1 MQSNYSTA
9 KGSSAHRKRY
19 RNNGYT
25 DHDNPLHRPRGASKA
40 GLDQTFAKEA
50 ASDHL
55 LHKEAP
61 AAAPTPLGRPDINRW
76 AIDTGPRLDLTHR
89 VVLREIARYADD
101 APKTITVN
109 GLLVHLEAGECCP
122 TQETLAEGLDATDR
136 TIRNSVRNLRGLG
149 LLTTRPMPG
158 ADGKRLIYR
167 LAGVD
172 ADWQPAP
179 KNEKESRPIIAAYRI
194 LAEGQVQSLEEAH
207 RRIAYLESLLNDRYG
222 HPAATATGDGAQPNQ
237 TGPDPDT
244 VAADELPNQNDIPVQ
259 QPDPTGPAPETV
271 GEAKL
276 SNRNVVPVQLPNHT
290 GPAPENGAEDE
301 LSNQNE
307 IPVQQPD
314 PTGPAP
320 ETAAEA
326 ELSNRNVVPV
336 HQPATEDDIAQTVR
350 DNWPL
355 LNRDKTWR
363 KGINAAIRWYQEHP
377 QELLAQLENLK
388 LELEQELAA
397 QAAAKPAKA
406 PAALETVT
414 TPGTAEARTMWA
426 ATLDRLEQELPR
438 ATFET
443 WLRPTE
449 GHSVQGNDLT
459 VLVAS
464 PNNAEWLEQRVYQ
477 TILRKLRQGS
487 DQKLDVRFA
496 LGPPD
501 WSPPGAGKQAIAG
514 AAPNPNH
521 R

>member
-1 MQSNYSTA
+1 MQSDYSTA
-9 KGSSAHRKRY
+9 KDSSTHRKHY
-19 RNNGYT
+19 RNNGVT
-25 DHDNPLHRPRGASKA
+25 GHDNPLHRPGGGTSKA

-50 ASDHL
+50 SSDQL
-55 LHKEAP
+55 LPRETP
-61 AAAPTPLGRPDINRW
+61 AATPIPLGRPAINRW

-136 TIRNSVRNLRGLG
+136 TIRNAVRNLRGLG

-179 KNEKESRPIIAAYRI
+179 KNAKESRPIIAAYRI
-194 LAEGQVQSLEEAH
+194 LAESQVQSLEEAH
-207 RRIAYLESLLNDRYG
+207 RRIAYLESLLNERYG
-222 HPAATATGDGAQPNQ
+222 HPAATAAGDDGAQPNP
-237 TGPDPDT
+237 TGPDPEI
-244 VAADELPNQNDIPVQ
+244 VAATGLSNRNDVPVQHPDPTGAAPETVGKAELPNRNEIPVQHPDPTGAAPETVGKAELPNQN
-259 QPDPTGPAPETV
+259 G
-271 GEAKL
+271 
-276 SNRNVVPVQLPNHT
+276 
-290 GPAPENGAEDE
+290 
-301 LSNQNE
+301 
-307 IPVQQPD
+307 
-314 PTGPAP
+314 
-320 ETAAEA
+320 
-326 ELSNRNVVPV
+326 VPV
-336 HQPATEDDIAQTVR
+336 HQPATEDDITQTVR

-388 LELEQELAA
+388 LEQEQELAA
-397 QAAAKPAKA
+397 QAAAKPAKG
-406 PAALETVT
+406 PVALETVT
-414 TPGTAEARTMWA
+414 TPGTAEARTRWA
-426 ATLDRLEQELPR
+426 ATLDLLEQELPR

-464 PNNAEWLEQRVYQ
+464 PHDAEWLEQRVYQ
-477 TILRKLRQGS
+477 TILRALRQGS

-496 LGPPD
+496 LGPPG
-501 WSPPGAGKQAIAG
+501 WSPPGAGEQAGTEAV
-514 AAPNPNH
+514 PNPNH
-521 R
+521 P

>member
-9 KGSSAHRKRY
+9 KGSSTHRKRH

-25 DHDNPLHRPRGASKA
+25 DHDNPLHRPGGAGSRA
-40 GLDQTFAKEA
+40 GLDQSFAKEA
-50 ASDHL
+50 ASDQL
-55 LHKEAP
+55 LPRDSP
-61 AAAPTPLGRPDINRW
+61 AAAPTPLGRPAINRW

-109 GLLVHLEAGECCP
+109 ALLVHLEAGECCP

-179 KNEKESRPIIAAYRI
+179 KNERESRPIIAAYRI

-222 HPAATATGDGAQPNQ
+222 HPAATATAIGGGDAQPNQ
-237 TGPDPDT
+237 TGPEPEI
-244 VAADELPNQNDIPVQ
+244 VAA
-259 QPDPTGPAPETV
+259 TG
-271 GEAKL
+271 L
-276 SNRNVVPVQLPNHT
+276 SNRNDVPVQLPN
-290 GPAPENGAEDE
+290 
-301 LSNQNE
+301 
-307 IPVQQPD
+307 
-314 PTGPAP
+314 PTDPAP
-320 ETAAEA
+320 ETVAEA
-326 ELSNRNVVPV
+326 ELPNRNDIPV
-336 HQPATEDDIAQTVR
+336 HHPATEDEITQTVR

-377 QELLAQLENLK
+377 QELFAQLENLK
-388 LELEQELAA
+388 LEQEQEQELVA
-397 QAAAKPAKA
+397 QAAAKPAKGTV
-406 PAALETVT
+406 ALETVT
-414 TPGTAEARTMWA
+414 TPDTAEARTLWA
-426 ATLDRLEQELPR
+426 NTLDLLKQELPR
-438 ATFET
+438 STFET

-449 GHSVQGNDLT
+449 GHSLQGNDLT

-464 PNNAEWLEQRVYQ
+464 PHNAEWLEQRLYQ
-477 TILRKLRQGS
+477 TILRALRQGS

>member
-9 KGSSAHRKRY
+9 KGASTHRKRY

-25 DHDNPLHRPRGASKA
+25 DHDNPLHRPGGASKA

-61 AAAPTPLGRPDINRW
+61 AAAPTPLGRPAINRW

-179 KNEKESRPIIAAYRI
+179 KNERESRPIIAAYRI

-222 HPAATATGDGAQPNQ
+222 HPAATGTGGDGAQPNQ
-237 TGPDPDT
+237 TGPAPET
-244 VAADELPNQNDIPVQ
+244 AAADELP
-259 QPDPTGPAPETV
+259 
-271 GEAKL
+271 
-276 SNRNVVPVQLPNHT
+276 
-290 GPAPENGAEDE
+290 
-301 LSNQNE
+301 
-307 IPVQQPD
+307 
-314 PTGPAP
+314 
-320 ETAAEA
+320 
-326 ELSNRNVVPV
+326 NRNVVPV
-336 HQPATEDDIAQTVR
+336 HQPATEDEIRTNFPTGTSFR
-350 DNWPL
+350 FT
-355 LNRDKTWR
+355 NRRRRTRLRRPSATTGADR
-363 KGINAAIRWYQEHP
+363 PRQLAPIEPRQN
-377 QELLAQLENLK
+377 LAQRDQRRHPLVSG
-388 LELEQELAA
+388 AS
-397 QAAAKPAKA
+397 PG
-406 PAALETVT
+406 
-414 TPGTAEARTMWA
+414 TPG
-426 ATLDRLEQELPR
+426 PV
-438 ATFET
+438 
-443 WLRPTE
+443 
-449 GHSVQGNDLT
+449 G
-459 VLVAS
+459 
-464 PNNAEWLEQRVYQ
+464 
-477 TILRKLRQGS
+477 
-487 DQKLDVRFA
+487 
-496 LGPPD
+496 
-501 WSPPGAGKQAIAG
+501 
-514 AAPNPNH
+514 
-521 R
+521 

>member
-1 MQSNYSTA
+1 MQSDYSTA
-9 KGSSAHRKRY
+9 KGASTHRKRY

-25 DHDNPLHRPRGASKA
+25 DHDNPLHRPGGGASKA

-50 ASDHL
+50 ASDQL
-55 LHKEAP
+55 LPREKS
-61 AAAPTPLGRPDINRW
+61 AAVPTPLGRPAINRW

-109 GLLVHLEAGECCP
+109 GLLVRLEAGECCP

-149 LLTTRPMPG
+149 LLSTRPMPG

-167 LAGVD
+167 LAGVN
-172 ADWQPAP
+172 AGWQPAP
-179 KNEKESRPIIAAYRI
+179 KNERESRPIIAAYRI

-207 RRIAYLESLLNDRYG
+207 RRIAYLESLLNERYG
-222 HPAATATGDGAQPNQ
+222 HPAATGTGGDGAQPNQ
-237 TGPDPDT
+237 TGP
-244 VAADELPNQNDIPVQ
+244 
-259 QPDPTGPAPETV
+259 
-271 GEAKL
+271 
-276 SNRNVVPVQLPNHT
+276 
-290 GPAPENGAEDE
+290 APENGAADE
-301 LSNQNE
+301 LSNRNY

-326 ELSNRNVVPV
+326 ELSNRNDIPV
-336 HQPATEDDIAQTVR
+336 HQPATKEDIAQTVR

-363 KGINAAIRWYQEHP
+363 KGLNAAIRWYQEHP
-377 QELLAQLENLK
+377 QELQAQLENLK
-388 LELEQELAA
+388 LEQEQELAA
-397 QAAAKPAKA
+397 QAAAKPARG
-406 PAALETVT
+406 PVALETVT
-414 TPGTAEARTMWA
+414 TPGTAEARTLWA
-426 ATLDRLEQELPR
+426 NTLDLLKQELPR

-449 GHSVQGNDLT
+449 GHSLQGNNLR

-464 PNNAEWLEQRVYQ
+464 PHDAEWLEQRLYQ
-477 TILRKLRQGS
+477 TILRALRQGTE
-487 DQKLDVRFA
+487 QKLDVRFA
-496 LGPPD
+496 VGPPD
-501 WSPPGAGKQAIAG
+501 WSPPGTGKQTGTG
-514 AAPNPNH
+514 AAPSQNH
-521 R
+521 GE

>member
-9 KGSSAHRKRY
+9 KGASTPRKRY

-25 DHDNPLHRPRGASKA
+25 DHDNPLHRPGGASKA

-50 ASDHL
+50 ASDQL

-61 AAAPTPLGRPDINRW
+61 AAAPTPLGRPAINRW

-179 KNEKESRPIIAAYRI
+179 KNEKEGRPIIAAYRI

-222 HPAATATGDGAQPNQ
+222 HPAATATATGGDGAQPNQ
-237 TGPDPDT
+237 TGPAPET
-244 VAADELPNQNDIPVQ
+244 AAADELP
-259 QPDPTGPAPETV
+259 
-271 GEAKL
+271 
-276 SNRNVVPVQLPNHT
+276 NRNVVPVQLP
-290 GPAPENGAEDE
+290 
-301 LSNQNE
+301 
-307 IPVQQPD
+307 D
-314 PTGPAP
+314 PTGAAP
-320 ETAAEA
+320 ETVAKAEIP
-326 ELSNRNVVPV
+326 NRNVVPV

-350 DNWPL
+350 DNWTS
-355 LNRDKTWR
+355 LNCANSWH
-363 KGINAAIRWYQEHP
+363 KGIRAAIRWYQEHP
-377 QELLAQLENLK
+377 QELQAQLDDLK
-388 LELEQELAA
+388 LEQELAA

-414 TPGTAEARTMWA
+414 TPGTAEARTRWA
-426 ATLDRLEQELPR
+426 ATLDLLEQELPR
-438 ATFET
+438 STFET

-449 GHSVQGNDLT
+449 GHSVQGNNLK

-464 PNNAEWLEQRVYQ
+464 PHDAEWLEQRVYQ
-477 TILRKLRQGS
+477 TILRALRQGS
-487 DQKLDVRFA
+487 EQKLDVRFA
-496 LGPPD
+496 LGPPG
-501 WSPPGAGKQAIAG
+501 WSPPGAGEQAGAK

>member
-9 KGSSAHRKRY
+9 KGASTHRKRY

-25 DHDNPLHRPRGASKA
+25 DHDNPLHRPGGGASKA
-40 GLDQTFAKEA
+40 GLDQTFSQA
-50 ASDHL
+50 AAQDAL
-55 LHKEAP
+55 LPQEAP
-61 AAAPTPLGRPDINRW
+61 AAVPTPLGRPAINRW

-109 GLLVHLEAGECCP
+109 GMLVHLEAGECCP

-149 LLTTRPMPG
+149 LLNTRPMPG

-172 ADWQPAP
+172 AGWQPAP
-179 KNEKESRPIIAAYRI
+179 KNAKESRPIIAAYRI

-207 RRIAYLESLLNDRYG
+207 RRIAYLESLLNGKYG
-222 HPAATATGDGAQPNQ
+222 HPTATVTGGEGALPNP
-237 TGPDPDT
+237 TGPDPENG
-244 VAADELPNQNDIPVQ
+244 AADELPNRND
-259 QPDPTGPAPETV
+259 
-271 GEAKL
+271 
-276 SNRNVVPVQLPNHT
+276 VPVQHPDPP
-290 GPAPENGAEDE
+290 GPDPENGAE
-301 LSNQNE
+301 
-307 IPVQQPD
+307 
-314 PTGPAP
+314 
-320 ETAAEA
+320 A
-326 ELSNRNVVPV
+326 ELPNRNDVPV
-336 HQPATEDDIAQTVR
+336 HQPATEDAIAQTVR

-377 QELLAQLENLK
+377 QELQAQLENLK
-388 LELEQELAA
+388 LEQELEAAA

-406 PAALETVT
+406 PMALETVT
-414 TPGTAEARTMWA
+414 TPGTAEARTVWA
-426 ATLDRLEQELPR
+426 NTLDRLEQELPR

-449 GHSVQGNDLT
+449 GHSMQGNDLK

-464 PNNAEWLEQRVYQ
+464 QHNAEWLEQRMYQ
-477 TILRKLRQGS
+477 TILRALRQGS

-496 LGPPD
+496 LGPPH
-501 WSPPGAGKQAIAG
+501 WSPPGAGEQAGTG
-514 AAPNPNH
+514 AIQNPNH
-521 R
+521 RAEPGD

>member
-9 KGSSAHRKRY
+9 KGSSTHRKRY
-19 RNNGYT
+19 RNNGVT
-25 DHDNPLHRPRGASKA
+25 GHDNPLHRPGGTSKA
-40 GLDQTFAKEA
+40 GLDQTFSQTA
-50 ASDHL
+50 ALDAL
-55 LHKEAP
+55 LPRETP
-61 AAAPTPLGRPDINRW
+61 AAAPTPLGRPDIIRW

-109 GLLVHLEAGECCP
+109 GLPVHLEAGECCP

-136 TIRNSVRNLRGLG
+136 TVRNSVRNLRGLG
-149 LLTTRPMPG
+149 LLTTRQMPG

-179 KNEKESRPIIAAYRI
+179 KNAKESRPIIAAYRI

-222 HPAATATGDGAQPNQ
+222 HPAATVTGGDGALPNLN
-237 TGPDPDT
+237 GPDPET
-244 VAADELPNQNDIPVQ
+244 AAVADLPNRNFVPVQ
-259 QPDPTGPAPETV
+259 QTNQTGPAPETV
-271 GEAKL
+271 A
-276 SNRNVVPVQLPNHT
+276 T
-290 GPAPENGAEDE
+290 DE
-301 LSNQNE
+301 L
-307 IPVQQPD
+307 P
-314 PTGPAP
+314 
-320 ETAAEA
+320 
-326 ELSNRNVVPV
+326 NRNVVPV
-336 HQPATEDDIAQTVR
+336 HQPATEEAIAQTVR
-350 DNWPL
+350 DHWPL

-377 QELLAQLENLK
+377 QELFAQLENLK
-388 LELEQELAA
+388 LEQEQEVAA

-414 TPGTAEARTMWA
+414 TPGTAEARTRWA

-438 ATFET
+438 STFET

-449 GHSVQGNDLT
+449 GHSLQGNDLK

-464 PNNAEWLEQRVYQ
+464 PHDAEWLEQRLYQ
-477 TILRKLRQGS
+477 TILRALRQGS
-487 DQKLDVRFA
+487 EQKLDVRFA

-501 WSPPGAGKQAIAG
+501 WSPPGAGKRTGAG

>member
-9 KGSSAHRKRY
+9 KGASTHRKRY

-25 DHDNPLHRPRGASKA
+25 DHDNPLHRPGGGGSKA

-50 ASDHL
+50 ASDQL

-61 AAAPTPLGRPDINRW
+61 AAAPTPLGRPAINRW

-149 LLTTRPMPG
+149 LLSTRPMPG

-172 ADWQPAP
+172 AGWQPAP
-179 KNEKESRPIIAAYRI
+179 KNERESRPIIAAYRI

-207 RRIAYLESLLNDRYG
+207 RRIAYLESLLNERYG
-222 HPAATATGDGAQPNQ
+222 HPAATATGGDGTQPNQ
-237 TGPDPDT
+237 TGPDPET
-244 VAADELPNQNDIPVQ
+244 VAADELP
-259 QPDPTGPAPETV
+259 
-271 GEAKL
+271 
-276 SNRNVVPVQLPNHT
+276 NRNVVPVQLPNPT
-290 GPAPENGAEDE
+290 GPAPETVATDE

-326 ELSNRNVVPV
+326 ELPNRNYVPV
-336 HQPATEDDIAQTVR
+336 HQPATEER
-350 DNWPL
+350 
-355 LNRDKTWR
+355 NRADR
-363 KGINAAIRWYQEHP
+363 PRQLAPIEPRQN
-377 QELLAQLENLK
+377 LAQRDQRCHPLVPG
-388 LELEQELAA
+388 AS
-397 QAAAKPAKA
+397 
-406 PAALETVT
+406 
-414 TPGTAEARTMWA
+414 PGTACPVGES
-426 ATLDRLEQELPR
+426 E
-438 ATFET
+438 
-443 WLRPTE
+443 
-449 GHSVQGNDLT
+449 V
-459 VLVAS
+459 
-464 PNNAEWLEQRVYQ
+464 
-477 TILRKLRQGS
+477 
-487 DQKLDVRFA
+487 
-496 LGPPD
+496 
-501 WSPPGAGKQAIAG
+501 GAGAGIGGPGRGETGQRSSGPGNRNHSRHCGGPHRVGRYPGPAGAG
-514 AAPNPNH
+514 AAPCH
-521 R
+521 L

>member
-1 MQSNYSTA
+1 MQSNYITA
-9 KGSSAHRKRY
+9 KGSSTHRKRY
-19 RNNGYT
+19 RNNGHT
-25 DHDNPLHRPRGASKA
+25 DHDNPLHRPGGGTSKA
-40 GLDQTFAKEA
+40 GLDQTFSQA
-50 ASDHL
+50 AAQDAL
-55 LHKEAP
+55 LPRETP
-61 AAAPTPLGRPDINRW
+61 AAAPTPLGRPAINRW

-109 GLLVHLEAGECCP
+109 GLPVNLEAGECCP

-179 KNEKESRPIIAAYRI
+179 KNAKESRPIIAAYRI

-207 RRIAYLESLLNDRYG
+207 RRIAYLESLLNERYG
-222 HPAATATGDGAQPNQ
+222 HPAATATGEGAQPNQ
-237 TGPDPDT
+237 TGPSPENVAAEELSNRNDIPVQHPDQTGPAPDT
-244 VAADELPNQNDIPVQ
+244 VAAE
-259 QPDPTGPAPETV
+259 E
-271 GEAKL
+271 L
-276 SNRNVVPVQLPNHT
+276 SNRNVVPVQH
-290 GPAPENGAEDE
+290 
-301 LSNQNE
+301 
-307 IPVQQPD
+307 
-314 PTGPAP
+314 
-320 ETAAEA
+320 
-326 ELSNRNVVPV
+326 
-336 HQPATEDDIAQTVR
+336 PATEDDIAQTVR
-350 DNWPL
+350 DHWPL

-377 QELLAQLENLK
+377 QELFAQLENLK
-388 LELEQELAA
+388 LEQEQESAA

-406 PAALETVT
+406 PVALETVT
-414 TPGTAEARTMWA
+414 TPGTAEARTVWA

-449 GHSVQGNDLT
+449 GHSVQGNDLK

-464 PNNAEWLEQRVYQ
+464 PHDAEWLEQRLYQ
-477 TILRKLRQGS
+477 TILRALRQGS
-487 DQKLDVRFA
+487 DRPLDVRFA
-496 LGPPD
+496 LGPPG
-501 WSPPGAGKQAIAG
+501 WSPPGAGELEGSRAV
-514 AAPNPNH
+514 PNPSTEKN
-521 R
+521 RGIDRVS

>member
-1 MQSNYSTA
+1 MQSDYSTA
-9 KGSSAHRKRY
+9 KGASAHRKRY
-19 RNNGYT
+19 RNNGFT
-25 DHDNPLHRPRGASKA
+25 GHDNPLHRPGGASKA

-50 ASDHL
+50 ASDQL
-55 LHKEAP
+55 LPREAP
-61 AAAPTPLGRPDINRW
+61 AAAPTPLGRPAINRW

-109 GLLVHLEAGECCP
+109 GLLVRLGAGECCP

-179 KNEKESRPIIAAYRI
+179 KNEKEGRPIIAAYRI

-222 HPAATATGDGAQPNQ
+222 HPAATGTATGGDGSQPNQ
-237 TGPDPDT
+237 TGPAPET
-244 VAADELPNQNDIPVQ
+244 AAADELP
-259 QPDPTGPAPETV
+259 
-271 GEAKL
+271 
-276 SNRNVVPVQLPNHT
+276 NRNVVPVQLPN
-290 GPAPENGAEDE
+290 PKD
-301 LSNQNE
+301 
-307 IPVQQPD
+307 
-314 PTGPAP
+314 PAP
-320 ETAAEA
+320 ETVAKA

-350 DNWPL
+350 DNWTS
-355 LNRDKTWR
+355 LNCANSWH
-363 KGINAAIRWYQEHP
+363 KGIRAAIRWYQEHP
-377 QELLAQLENLK
+377 QELHAQLDDLK
-388 LELEQELAA
+388 LEQEVEA
-397 QAAAKPAKA
+397 QAAAKPTKA

-414 TPGTAEARTMWA
+414 TPGAAEARTRWA
-426 ATLDRLEQELPR
+426 ATLDLLEQELPR

-464 PNNAEWLEQRVYQ
+464 PHDAEWLEQRLYQ
-477 TILRKLRQGS
+477 TILRALRQGS
-487 DQKLDVRFA
+487 EQKLDVRFA

-501 WSPPGAGKQAIAG
+501 WSPPGAGKQAGAG
-514 AAPNPNH
+514 AAPSPNH
-521 R
+521 GE

>member
-1 MQSNYSTA
+1 MQSDYSTA
-9 KGSSAHRKRY
+9 TGASTHRKRY
-19 RNNGYT
+19 RNNGFT
-25 DHDNPLHRPRGASKA
+25 GHDNPLHRPGGSISKA
-40 GLDQTFAKEA
+40 ALDQTFAKEA
-50 ASDHL
+50 ALDQL
-55 LHKEAP
+55 LPQDAP
-61 AAAPTPLGRPDINRW
+61 AAAPTPLGRPAINRW
-76 AIDTGPRLDLTHR
+76 AIETGPRLDLTHR

-136 TIRNSVRNLRGLG
+136 TIRNAVRNLRGLG
-149 LLTTRPMPG
+149 LLSTRPMPG

-179 KNEKESRPIIAAYRI
+179 KNERESRPIIAAYRI

-207 RRIAYLESLLNDRYG
+207 RRIAYLESLLNERYG
-222 HPAATATGDGAQPNQ
+222 HPEAPDTGGDGAQPNQ

-244 VAADELPNQNDIPVQ
+244 VAADELPN
-259 QPDPTGPAPETV
+259 
-271 GEAKL
+271 
-276 SNRNVVPVQLPNHT
+276 R
-290 GPAPENGAEDE
+290 
-301 LSNQNE
+301 NE

-326 ELSNRNVVPV
+326 ELSNRNYIPV

-350 DNWPL
+350 DNWLL
-355 LNRDKTWR
+355 LNRDKTWH
-363 KGINAAIRWYQEHP
+363 KGIRAAIRWYQEHP
-377 QELLAQLENLK
+377 QELQAQLDDLK
-388 LELEQELAA
+388 LEQEVEA
-397 QAAAKPAKA
+397 QAAAKPAKG
-406 PAALETVT
+406 PVALETVT
-414 TPGTAEARTMWA
+414 TPGTAEARTLWA
-426 ATLDRLEQELPR
+426 NTLDLLKQELPR

-449 GHSVQGNDLT
+449 AHSLQGNDLT

-464 PNNAEWLEQRVYQ
+464 PHNAEWLEQRLYQ
-477 TILRKLRQGS
+477 TILRALRQGS
-487 DQKLDVRFA
+487 DPKLDVRFA

-501 WSPPGAGKQAIAG
+501 WSPPGAGGRAGAG
-514 AAPNPNH
+514 AAPSQNH
-521 R
+521 GE

>member
-9 KGSSAHRKRY
+9 KGASTPRKRY
-19 RNNGYT
+19 RNKGFT
-25 DHDNPLHRPRGASKA
+25 DHDNPLHRPGGAGSRA
-40 GLDQTFAKEA
+40 GLDQAFAKEA
-50 ASDHL
+50 ASDQL
-55 LHKEAP
+55 LPRETP
-61 AAAPTPLGRPDINRW
+61 AAVPTPLGRPNINRW

-101 APKTITVN
+101 VPKTITVN
-109 GLLVHLEAGECCP
+109 GLPVHLEAGECCP

-149 LLTTRPMPG
+149 LLSTRPMPG

-179 KNEKESRPIIAAYRI
+179 KNERESRPIIAAYRI

-207 RRIAYLESLLNDRYG
+207 RRIAYLESLLNERYG
-222 HPAATATGDGAQPNQ
+222 HPAAPPTGDDAQPNP
-237 TGPDPDT
+237 TGPDPET
-244 VAADELPNQNDIPVQ
+244 VAADELPNRNNIPVQ
-259 QPDPTGPAPETV
+259 LPNQTGPAPETAAADELSNRNYVPVQLPNPTGPAPETV
-271 GEAKL
+271 A
-276 SNRNVVPVQLPNHT
+276 V
-290 GPAPENGAEDE
+290 AE
-301 LSNQNE
+301 LSNQN
-307 IPVQQPD
+307 
-314 PTGPAP
+314 
-320 ETAAEA
+320 
-326 ELSNRNVVPV
+326 VVPV
-336 HQPATEDDIAQTVR
+336 RQPVTEDAIAQTVR

-355 LNRDKTWR
+355 LNRDKTWH
-363 KGINAAIRWYQEHP
+363 KGIRAAIPWYQDHP
-377 QELLAQLENLK
+377 QELQAQLDDLK
-388 LELEQELAA
+388 LEQELAA
-397 QAAAKPAKA
+397 QAAAKPTKA
-406 PAALETVT
+406 PVALETVA
-414 TPGTAEARTMWA
+414 TPGTTEARTRWT
-426 ATLDRLEQELPR
+426 ATLDLLEQELPR

-464 PNNAEWLEQRVYQ
+464 PHDAEWLEQRVYQ

-496 LGPPD
+496 LGPPG
-501 WSPPGAGKQAIAG
+501 WSPPGAGEQAGAE

-521 R
+521 P

>member
-9 KGSSAHRKRY
+9 KGASTHRKRY
-19 RNNGYT
+19 RNNGVT
-25 DHDNPLHRPRGASKA
+25 GHDNPLHRPRGASKA

-61 AAAPTPLGRPDINRW
+61 AAAPTPLGRPAVNRW

-101 APKTITVN
+101 VPKTITVN
-109 GLLVHLEAGECCP
+109 GLPVHLEAGECCP

-149 LLTTRPMPG
+149 LLSTRPMPG

-179 KNEKESRPIIAAYRI
+179 KNERESRPIIAAYRI

-207 RRIAYLESLLNDRYG
+207 RRIAYLESLLNERYG
-222 HPAATATGDGAQPNQ
+222 HPAAPATGDDAQPNP
-237 TGPDPDT
+237 TGPDPET
-244 VAADELPNQNDIPVQ
+244 VAADELPN
-259 QPDPTGPAPETV
+259 
-271 GEAKL
+271 
-276 SNRNVVPVQLPNHT
+276 RNNIPVQLPN
-290 GPAPENGAEDE
+290 
-301 LSNQNE
+301 Q
-307 IPVQQPD
+307 
-314 PTGPAP
+314 TGPAP
-320 ETAAEA
+320 ETAAA
-326 ELSNRNVVPV
+326 DELSNRNVVPV
-336 HQPATEDDIAQTVR
+336 HRPVTEDAIAQTVR
-350 DNWPL
+350 DNWTS
-355 LNRDKTWR
+355 LNCANSWH
-363 KGINAAIRWYQEHP
+363 KGIRAAIRWYQEHP
-377 QELLAQLENLK
+377 QELQAQLDDLK
-388 LELEQELAA
+388 LEQELAA
-397 QAAAKPAKA
+397 QAAAKPTKA
-406 PAALETVT
+406 PVTLETVA
-414 TPGTAEARTMWA
+414 TPGTTEARTRWA
-426 ATLDRLEQELPR
+426 ATLDLLEQELPR

-464 PNNAEWLEQRVYQ
+464 PHDAEWLEQRVYQ

-496 LGPPD
+496 LGPPG
-501 WSPPGAGKQAIAG
+501 WSPPGAGEQAG
-514 AAPNPNH
+514 AEAAPSQNH
-521 R
+521 GD

>member
-9 KGSSAHRKRY
+9 KGASTHRKRY
-19 RNNGYT
+19 RNKAFT
-25 DHDNPLHRPRGASKA
+25 DHDNPLHRPGGGASKA

-50 ASDHL
+50 ALDHL

-61 AAAPTPLGRPDINRW
+61 ATVPTPLGRPAINRW

-89 VVLREIARYADD
+89 VVLREVARYADD

-179 KNEKESRPIIAAYRI
+179 KNERESRPIIAAYRI

-237 TGPDPDT
+237 TGPAPET
-244 VAADELPNQNDIPVQ
+244 AAADELP
-259 QPDPTGPAPETV
+259 
-271 GEAKL
+271 
-276 SNRNVVPVQLPNHT
+276 NRNVVPVQLPN
-290 GPAPENGAEDE
+290 
-301 LSNQNE
+301 
-307 IPVQQPD
+307 

-320 ETAAEA
+320 ETVAKAEIP
-326 ELSNRNVVPV
+326 NRNVVPV

-350 DNWPL
+350 DNWTS
-355 LNRDKTWR
+355 LNCANSWH
-363 KGINAAIRWYQEHP
+363 KGIRAAIRWYQEHP
-377 QELLAQLENLK
+377 QELQAQLDDLK
-388 LELEQELAA
+388 LEQEVEA

-406 PAALETVT
+406 PATLETVA
-414 TPGTAEARTMWA
+414 TPGTAEARTLWA
-426 ATLDRLEQELPR
+426 NTLDLLKQELPHS
-438 ATFET
+438 TFET

-449 GHSVQGNDLT
+449 GHSLQGNDLK

-464 PNNAEWLEQRVYQ
+464 PHNAEWLEQRLYQ
-477 TILRKLRQGS
+477 TILRALRQGS

-496 LGPPD
+496 LRPPD
-501 WSPPGAGKQAIAG
+501 WSPPGAGKQAGAG
-514 AAPNPNH
+514 ATPSPNH

>member
-9 KGSSAHRKRY
+9 KGASTHRKRY

-25 DHDNPLHRPRGASKA
+25 GHDNPLHRPGGASKA

-50 ASDHL
+50 ASDQL
-55 LHKEAP
+55 LPRETP
-61 AAAPTPLGRPDINRW
+61 AAAPTPLGRPAINRW

-136 TIRNSVRNLRGLG
+136 TIRNAVRNLRGLG
-149 LLTTRPMPG
+149 LLSTRPMPG

-179 KNEKESRPIIAAYRI
+179 KNERESRPIIAAYRI

-207 RRIAYLESLLNDRYG
+207 RRIAYLESLLNERYG
-222 HPAATATGDGAQPNQ
+222 HPAATATATGGDGSQPNQ
-237 TGPDPDT
+237 
-244 VAADELPNQNDIPVQ
+244 
-259 QPDPTGPAPETV
+259 
-271 GEAKL
+271 
-276 SNRNVVPVQLPNHT
+276 
-290 GPAPENGAEDE
+290 
-301 LSNQNE
+301 
-307 IPVQQPD
+307 
-314 PTGPAP
+314 TGPAP
-320 ETAAEA
+320 ETAAA
-326 ELSNRNVVPV
+326 DELPNRNVVPV
-336 HQPATEDDIAQTVR
+336 HQPATDDDIAQTVR
-350 DNWPL
+350 DNWTS
-355 LNRDKTWR
+355 LNCANSWH
-363 KGINAAIRWYQEHP
+363 KGIRAAIRWYQEHP
-377 QELLAQLENLK
+377 QELQAQLDDLK
-388 LELEQELAA
+388 LEQELAA

-414 TPGTAEARTMWA
+414 TPGTAEARTLWA
-426 ATLDRLEQELPR
+426 ATLDLLEQELPR
-438 ATFET
+438 STFET

-449 GHSVQGNDLT
+449 GHSVQGNNLK

-464 PNNAEWLEQRVYQ
+464 PHNAEWLEQRLYQ
-477 TILRKLRQGS
+477 TILRALRQGS

-501 WSPPGAGKQAIAG
+501 WSPPGAGKQAIAE

>member
-1 MQSNYSTA
+1 MQSDYSTA
-9 KGSSAHRKRY
+9 KGASTHRKRY
-19 RNNGYT
+19 RNNGVT
-25 DHDNPLHRPRGASKA
+25 GHDNPLHRPGGGTSKA
-40 GLDQTFAKEA
+40 GLDQTFSQTA
-50 ASDHL
+50 AQDAL
-55 LHKEAP
+55 LPRETP
-61 AAAPTPLGRPDINRW
+61 AAAPTPLGRPAINRW

-149 LLTTRPMPG
+149 LLSTRPMPG

-207 RRIAYLESLLNDRYG
+207 QRIAYLESLLNERYG
-222 HPAATATGDGAQPNQ
+222 HPAATATRGDGTRPNQ
-237 TGPDPDT
+237 TGP
-244 VAADELPNQNDIPVQ
+244 
-259 QPDPTGPAPETV
+259 APENV
-271 GEAKL
+271 GEAEL
-276 SNRNVVPVQLPNHT
+276 SNRNYVLVQLPNHT
-290 GPAPENGAEDE
+290 GPAPENGAADE

-320 ETAAEA
+320 ETVAEA
-326 ELSNRNVVPV
+326 ELSNRNDVPV

-377 QELLAQLENLK
+377 QELQAQLENLK
-388 LELEQELAA
+388 LEQEQEQELAA
-397 QAAAKPAKA
+397 QAAAKPAKG
-406 PAALETVT
+406 PVALETVT
-414 TPGTAEARTMWA
+414 TPGTAEARTVWA

-438 ATFET
+438 STFET

-449 GHSVQGNDLT
+449 GHSVQGNDLR

-464 PNNAEWLEQRVYQ
+464 PHNAEWLEQRLYQ
-477 TILRKLRQGS
+477 TILRALRQGS
-487 DQKLDVRFA
+487 DPKLDVRFA

-501 WSPPGAGKQAIAG
+501 WSPPGAGEQAG
-514 AAPNPNH
+514 TEAAPNPNH

>member
-1 MQSNYSTA
+1 MQSDYSTA
-9 KGSSAHRKRY
+9 KGASTHRKRY
-19 RNNGYT
+19 RNNGFT
-25 DHDNPLHRPRGASKA
+25 DHDNPLHRPGGGASKA
-40 GLDQTFAKEA
+40 GLDQTFSQA
-50 ASDHL
+50 AAQDTL
-55 LHKEAP
+55 LPPETP
-61 AAAPTPLGRPDINRW
+61 AAAPTPLGRPAINRW

-149 LLTTRPMPG
+149 LLSTRPMPG

-179 KNEKESRPIIAAYRI
+179 KNERESRPIIAAYRI

-207 RRIAYLESLLNDRYG
+207 RRIAYLESLLNERYG
-222 HPAATATGDGAQPNQ
+222 HPAAPATGADAQPNP
-237 TGPDPDT
+237 TGPTRRPAQT
-244 VAADELPNQNDIPVQ
+244 NFPTGTTFRFNCQTRPSTGELWLRLVFPTGTTFRFTM
-259 QPDPTGPAPETV
+259 PDPTGPAPETV
-271 GEAKL
+271 GEA
-276 SNRNVVPVQLPNHT
+276 
-290 GPAPENGAEDE
+290 
-301 LSNQNE
+301 
-307 IPVQQPD
+307 
-314 PTGPAP
+314 
-320 ETAAEA
+320 
-326 ELSNRNVVPV
+326 ELSNRNDVPV

-350 DNWPL
+350 DNWTS
-355 LNRDKTWR
+355 LNCANSWH
-363 KGINAAIRWYQEHP
+363 KGIRAAIRWYQEHP
-377 QELLAQLENLK
+377 QELQAQLDDLK
-388 LELEQELAA
+388 LEQELAA

-406 PAALETVT
+406 PVALETVT
-414 TPGTAEARTMWA
+414 TPGTAEARTLWA
-426 ATLDRLEQELPR
+426 ATLDLLEQELPR

-464 PNNAEWLEQRVYQ
+464 PHDAEWLEQRVYQ
-477 TILRKLRQGS
+477 TILRALRQGS
-487 DQKLDVRFA
+487 EQKLDVRFA
-496 LGPPD
+496 LGPPG
-501 WSPPGAGKQAIAG
+501 WSPPGAGEQAGAK

>member
-1 MQSNYSTA
+1 MQSDYSTA
-9 KGSSAHRKRY
+9 KGASTHRKRY

-25 DHDNPLHRPRGASKA
+25 DHDNPLHRPGGGASKA

-50 ASDHL
+50 ASDQL
-55 LHKEAP
+55 LPREKP
-61 AAAPTPLGRPDINRW
+61 AAVPTPLGRPAINRW

-149 LLTTRPMPG
+149 LLSTRPMPG

-172 ADWQPAP
+172 AGWQPAP
-179 KNEKESRPIIAAYRI
+179 KNERESRPIIAAYRI

-222 HPAATATGDGAQPNQ
+222 HPAATATATGGDGAQPNQ
-237 TGPDPDT
+237 TGPAPET
-244 VAADELPNQNDIPVQ
+244 AAADELSNRNAVPVQ
-259 QPDPTGPAPETV
+259 QPNPTGPAPETV
-271 GEAKL
+271 
-276 SNRNVVPVQLPNHT
+276 
-290 GPAPENGAEDE
+290 
-301 LSNQNE
+301 
-307 IPVQQPD
+307 
-314 PTGPAP
+314 
-320 ETAAEA
+320 AEA
-326 ELSNRNVVPV
+326 ELSNRNDVPV
-336 HQPATEDDIAQTVR
+336 HQPATEDAIAQTVR
-350 DNWPL
+350 DNWTS
-355 LNRDKTWR
+355 LNCANSWH
-363 KGINAAIRWYQEHP
+363 KGIRAAIRWYQEHP
-377 QELLAQLENLK
+377 QELQAQLDDLK
-388 LELEQELAA
+388 LEQELAA

-406 PAALETVT
+406 PAALETVA
-414 TPGTAEARTMWA
+414 TPGTTEARTLWA
-426 ATLDRLEQELPR
+426 NTLDLLKQELPR

-464 PNNAEWLEQRVYQ
+464 PHDAEWLEQRVYQ

-487 DQKLDVRFA
+487 EQKLDVRFA
-496 LGPPD
+496 LGPPG
-501 WSPPGAGKQAIAG
+501 WSPPGAGGRAGAG

>member
-9 KGSSAHRKRY
+9 KGASTHRKRY
-19 RNNGYT
+19 RNKGFT
-25 DHDNPLHRPRGASKA
+25 GHDNPLHRPGGGASKA
-40 GLDQTFAKEA
+40 GLDQTFSQA
-50 ASDHL
+50 AAQDAL
-55 LHKEAP
+55 LPRETP
-61 AAAPTPLGRPDINRW
+61 AAVPTPLGRPAVNRW

-136 TIRNSVRNLRGLG
+136 TIRNAVRNLRGLG
-149 LLTTRPMPG
+149 LLRTRPMPG

-172 ADWQPAP
+172 AGWQPAP
-179 KNEKESRPIIAAYRI
+179 KNERESRPIIAAYRI

-222 HPAATATGDGAQPNQ
+222 HPAATDTGAVAQPNP
-237 TGPDPDT
+237 TGPAPENG
-244 VAADELPNQNDIPVQ
+244 AADELSNRNDVPVH

-271 GEAKL
+271 AEAEL
-276 SNRNVVPVQLPNHT
+276 PNRNVVL
-290 GPAPENGAEDE
+290 
-301 LSNQNE
+301 
-307 IPVQQPD
+307 
-314 PTGPAP
+314 
-320 ETAAEA
+320 
-326 ELSNRNVVPV
+326 V
-336 HQPATEDDIAQTVR
+336 HQPATEDGIAQTVR
-350 DNWPL
+350 DNWAL

-377 QELLAQLENLK
+377 QELFAQLENLK
-388 LELEQELAA
+388 LEQELAA
-397 QAAAKPAKA
+397 QAEAKPAKA

-414 TPGTAEARTMWA
+414 TPGTAEARTLWA
-426 ATLDRLEQELPR
+426 ATLDLLEQELPR

-449 GHSVQGNDLT
+449 GHSVQGNNLK

-464 PNNAEWLEQRVYQ
+464 PHDAEWLEQRVYQ

-487 DQKLDVRFA
+487 EQKLDVRFA
-496 LGPPD
+496 LGPPG
-501 WSPPGAGKQAIAG
+501 WSPPGAGEQAGAE

>member
-9 KGSSAHRKRY
+9 KGASTPRKRY
-19 RNNGYT
+19 RNNGFT
-25 DHDNPLHRPRGASKA
+25 GHDNPLHRPGGASKA

-50 ASDHL
+50 ASDQL
-55 LHKEAP
+55 LPRDAP
-61 AAAPTPLGRPDINRW
+61 AAAPTPLGRPAINRW

-179 KNEKESRPIIAAYRI
+179 KNERESRPIIAAYRI

-222 HPAATATGDGAQPNQ
+222 HPAATATATGGDGSQPNQ
-237 TGPDPDT
+237 TGPAPET
-244 VAADELPNQNDIPVQ
+244 AAADELP
-259 QPDPTGPAPETV
+259 
-271 GEAKL
+271 
-276 SNRNVVPVQLPNHT
+276 NRNVVPVQLPN
-290 GPAPENGAEDE
+290 
-301 LSNQNE
+301 
-307 IPVQQPD
+307 
-314 PTGPAP
+314 PTDPAP
-320 ETAAEA
+320 ETVA

-377 QELLAQLENLK
+377 QELQAQLENLK
-388 LELEQELAA
+388 LEQEQEQELAA
-397 QAAAKPAKA
+397 QAAAKPAKG
-406 PAALETVT
+406 PVALETVA
-414 TPGTAEARTMWA
+414 TPGTAEARTRWA
-426 ATLDRLEQELPR
+426 ATLDLLKQELPR
-438 ATFET
+438 STFET

-449 GHSVQGNDLT
+449 GHSLQGNDLR

-464 PNNAEWLEQRVYQ
+464 PHNAEWLEQRLYQ
-477 TILRKLRQGS
+477 TILRALRQGS

-496 LGPPD
+496 LGPPG
-501 WSPPGAGKQAIAG
+501 WSPPGAGKRTGAG

>member
-1 MQSNYSTA
+1 MQSDYSTA
-9 KGSSAHRKRY
+9 KGASTPRKRY
-19 RNNGYT
+19 RNNGFT
-25 DHDNPLHRPRGASKA
+25 DHDNPLHRPGGGTSKA
-40 GLDQTFAKEA
+40 GLDQTFSQA
-50 ASDHL
+50 AAQDAL
-55 LHKEAP
+55 LPRDAP
-61 AAAPTPLGRPDINRW
+61 AAAPTPLGRPAINRW

-149 LLTTRPMPG
+149 LLSTRPMPG

-172 ADWQPAP
+172 AGWQPAP
-179 KNEKESRPIIAAYRI
+179 KNERESRPIIAAYRI
-194 LAEGQVQSLEEAH
+194 LTEGQVQSLEEAH

-222 HPAATATGDGAQPNQ
+222 HPAATATATGGDGPQPNQ
-237 TGPDPDT
+237 
-244 VAADELPNQNDIPVQ
+244 
-259 QPDPTGPAPETV
+259 
-271 GEAKL
+271 
-276 SNRNVVPVQLPNHT
+276 
-290 GPAPENGAEDE
+290 
-301 LSNQNE
+301 
-307 IPVQQPD
+307 
-314 PTGPAP
+314 TGPAP
-320 ETAAEA
+320 ETAAADELSNRNDVPVQLPNPTDPAPETVAEAEAEA
-326 ELSNRNVVPV
+326 ELSNRNDIPV

-350 DNWPL
+350 DNWTS
-355 LNRDKTWR
+355 LNCANSWH
-363 KGINAAIRWYQEHP
+363 KGIRAAIRWYQEHP
-377 QELLAQLENLK
+377 QELQAQLDDLK
-388 LELEQELAA
+388 LEQELAA

-414 TPGTAEARTMWA
+414 TPGAAEARTVWV
-426 ATLDRLEQELPR
+426 ATLDLLKQELPR

-464 PNNAEWLEQRVYQ
+464 PHNAEWLEQRLYQ
-477 TILRKLRQGS
+477 TILRALRQGS

-496 LGPPD
+496 LGPPG
-501 WSPPGAGKQAIAG
+501 WSPPGAGKRTGAG
-514 AAPNPNH
+514 G
-521 R
+521 

>member
-1 MQSNYSTA
+1 MQSDYSTA
-9 KGSSAHRKRY
+9 KGASTPRKRY
-19 RNNGYT
+19 RNNGFT
-25 DHDNPLHRPRGASKA
+25 DHDNPLHRPGGGTSKA
-40 GLDQTFAKEA
+40 GLDQTFSQA
-50 ASDHL
+50 AAQDAL
-55 LHKEAP
+55 LPRDAP
-61 AAAPTPLGRPDINRW
+61 AAAPTPLGRPAINRW

-149 LLTTRPMPG
+149 LLSTRPMPG

-172 ADWQPAP
+172 AGWQPAP
-179 KNEKESRPIIAAYRI
+179 KNERESRPIIAAYRI
-194 LAEGQVQSLEEAH
+194 LTEGQVQSLEEAH

-222 HPAATATGDGAQPNQ
+222 HPAATATGGDGPQPNQ
-237 TGPDPDT
+237 
-244 VAADELPNQNDIPVQ
+244 
-259 QPDPTGPAPETV
+259 
-271 GEAKL
+271 
-276 SNRNVVPVQLPNHT
+276 
-290 GPAPENGAEDE
+290 
-301 LSNQNE
+301 
-307 IPVQQPD
+307 
-314 PTGPAP
+314 TGPAP
-320 ETAAEA
+320 ETAAA
-326 ELSNRNVVPV
+326 DELSNRNDIPV

-350 DNWPL
+350 DNWTS
-355 LNRDKTWR
+355 LNCANSWH
-363 KGINAAIRWYQEHP
+363 KGIRAAIRWYQEHP
-377 QELLAQLENLK
+377 QELQAQLDDLK
-388 LELEQELAA
+388 LEQELAA

-414 TPGTAEARTMWA
+414 TPGAAEARTVWV
-426 ATLDRLEQELPR
+426 ATLDLLKQELPR

-464 PNNAEWLEQRVYQ
+464 PHNAEWLEQRLYQ
-477 TILRKLRQGS
+477 TILRALRQGS

-496 LGPPD
+496 LGPPG
-501 WSPPGAGKQAIAG
+501 WSPPGAGKRTGAG

-521 R
+521 GE

>member
-1 MQSNYSTA
+1 MQSDYSTA
-9 KGSSAHRKRY
+9 KGASTHRKRY
-19 RNNGYT
+19 RNNGHA
-25 DHDNPLHRPRGASKA
+25 DHDNPLHRPGGGASKS
-40 GLDQTFAKEA
+40 GLDQTFSQA
-50 ASDHL
+50 AAQDAL
-55 LHKEAP
+55 LPRDSP
-61 AAAPTPLGRPDINRW
+61 AAAPTPLGRPAINRW

-149 LLTTRPMPG
+149 LLSTRPMPG

-172 ADWQPAP
+172 AGWQPAP
-179 KNEKESRPIIAAYRI
+179 KNERESRPIIAAYRI

-222 HPAATATGDGAQPNQ
+222 HPAATATGGDGPQPNQ
-237 TGPDPDT
+237 
-244 VAADELPNQNDIPVQ
+244 
-259 QPDPTGPAPETV
+259 
-271 GEAKL
+271 
-276 SNRNVVPVQLPNHT
+276 
-290 GPAPENGAEDE
+290 
-301 LSNQNE
+301 
-307 IPVQQPD
+307 
-314 PTGPAP
+314 TGPAP
-320 ETAAEA
+320 ETAAADELSNRNYIPVQLPNPTDPAPETVAEA
-326 ELSNRNVVPV
+326 EIPNRNVVPV
-336 HQPATEDDIAQTVR
+336 HQPATKEDIAQTVR

-377 QELLAQLENLK
+377 QELQAQLENLK
-388 LELEQELAA
+388 LEQEQEQELAA

-414 TPGTAEARTMWA
+414 TPGAAEARTLWA
-426 ATLDRLEQELPR
+426 ATLDLLEQQLPR
-438 ATFET
+438 STFET

-449 GHSVQGNDLT
+449 GHSVQGNNLK

-464 PNNAEWLEQRVYQ
+464 PHDAEWLEQRVYQ
-477 TILRKLRQGS
+477 TILRALRQGS
-487 DQKLDVRFA
+487 EQKLDVRFA
-496 LGPPD
+496 LGPPG
-501 WSPPGAGKQAIAG
+501 WSPPGAGEQADAK

>member
-1 MQSNYSTA
+1 MQSDYSTA
-9 KGSSAHRKRY
+9 KGASTHRKRY
-19 RNNGYT
+19 RNNGFT
-25 DHDNPLHRPRGASKA
+25 GHDNPLHRPRGGASKA

-50 ASDHL
+50 ASDQL
-55 LHKEAP
+55 LPRETP
-61 AAAPTPLGRPDINRW
+61 AAAPTPLGRPAINRW

-109 GLLVHLEAGECCP
+109 GLPVHLEAGECCP

-179 KNEKESRPIIAAYRI
+179 KNERESRPIIAAYRI

-207 RRIAYLESLLNDRYG
+207 RRIAYLESLLNERYG
-222 HPAATATGDGAQPNQ
+222 HPAATATATGGDGSQPNQ
-237 TGPDPDT
+237 TGPAPET
-244 VAADELPNQNDIPVQ
+244 AAADELPNRNDVPVQ
-259 QPDPTGPAPETV
+259 LPNPTGPAPETV
-271 GEAKL
+271 A
-276 SNRNVVPVQLPNHT
+276 V
-290 GPAPENGAEDE
+290 
-301 LSNQNE
+301 
-307 IPVQQPD
+307 
-314 PTGPAP
+314 
-320 ETAAEA
+320 A

-336 HQPATEDDIAQTVR
+336 HRPVTEDAIAQTVR
-350 DNWPL
+350 DNWTS
-355 LNRDKTWR
+355 LNCANSWH
-363 KGINAAIRWYQEHP
+363 KGIRAAIRWYQEHP
-377 QELLAQLENLK
+377 QELQAQLDDLK
-388 LELEQELAA
+388 LEQELAA
-397 QAAAKPAKA
+397 QAAAKPARA

-414 TPGTAEARTMWA
+414 TPGTAEARTRWA

-438 ATFET
+438 STFKT

-449 GHSVQGNDLT
+449 GYSLQGNDLT

-464 PNNAEWLEQRVYQ
+464 PHDAEWLEQRLYQ
-477 TILRKLRQGS
+477 TILRALRQGS

-496 LGPPD
+496 LGPPG